1 MFDGHWLFISK
12 LRRRNCAMDLRKQT
26 GKCIIVGFLIHVL
39 ICHLPHFQRYII
51 NSFTLFLN
59 SKPTPTFW
67 FLLFSF
73 CIFFITIL
81 QVLILLIL
89 NTFQFIWLPFPIY
102 SQQTGIYFLISGH
115 FMRKESF

>member
-1 MFDGHWLFISK
+1 
-12 LRRRNCAMDLRKQT
+12 MDLRKQT
-26 GKCIIVGFLIHVL
+26 GKCIIAGFLIHVP
-39 ICHLPHFQRYII
+39 IRHLPHLQRYII

-59 SKPTPTFW
+59 SKSTPTVR

-81 QVLILLIL
+81 LVLNLPL
-89 NTFQFIWLPFPIY
+89 NTFQLIWLPFPIY
-102 SQQTGIYFLISGH
+102 SQQTGINFLISGH